1 MCICV
6 HVIVSE
12 KTPGQADAGPE
23 PRGNLRPHDY
33 ISCVVFT
40 MSVILVLHRVSLML
54 PLFTLLVHHCQLP
67 YKALQWF
74 CNMKES
80 SEAPPG
86 GALRE
91 AACWLRTNGVNTD
104 GAAAKVVNLT
114 DYQKST
120 PWHLG
125 EDRSRLTGVPK
136 RSLCQKTPFKKCSDP
151 VSADPIRPFP
161 TLDQALRGHIYI
173 YIYI

>member
-1 MCICV
+1 
-6 HVIVSE
+6 
-12 KTPGQADAGPE
+12 
-23 PRGNLRPHDY
+23 
-33 ISCVVFT
+33 
-40 MSVILVLHRVSLML
+40 
-54 PLFTLLVHHCQLP
+54 
-67 YKALQWF
+67 
-74 CNMKES
+74 MKES

-173 YIYI
+173 YIYIYRERERERCIYIYICIRIRIYVGVGLGSGVPTRAELRPGI